1 MFLVKKKEHEGMCR
15 IHYHEMDET
24 LRKEVKLQWL
34 RETKLRDIP
43 FELITPDEKNNWINL
58 SESNFEELIPVADK
72 MVKLG
77 KSNKALFR
85 SFSLGVVT
93 NRDDWVYDFDKSSLV
108 GKAEYFCS
116 KYEAEK
122 ERWIKNESDISL
134 GDFVDR
140 DIKWT
145 TELEDHL
152 KKGHSLKFREEMI
165 VPSIYRPFTNKY
177 LYLDRIITH
186 RLYQNLSIFGLKNRY
201 SNICIAFSGPGSS
214 KPFQVLVQ
222 NVVYSLDLLEKT
234 QCLPLYWYEY
244 GEKRDN
250 ITDWGLAQFVNHYGD
265 DTITK
270 EAIFNYTYAVLHD
283 PSYREKYKID
293 LKRDFPRLPFYTDF
307 WHWVD
312 LGKKL
317 MELHLNFETVESF
330 PLTEVTKKE
339 EQKREHGKLIPDD
352 VDSGS
357 LMAIQPKNK
366 TRLSADKLNG
376 MIVLDDITTLT
387 GVPKEA
393 WDYKLGNRSALE
405 WILDQYKEKKPKDQ
419 QLLKNLTLTDSQ
431 ITKRVID
438 LLKRVTT
445 VSVETMKIIEELSG
459 IRY

>member
-1 MFLVKKKEHEGMCR
+1 
-15 IHYHEMDET
+15 
-24 LRKEVKLQWL
+24 
-34 RETKLRDIP
+34 
-43 FELITPDEKNNWINL
+43 
-58 SESNFEELIPVADK
+58 
-72 MVKLG
+72 
-77 KSNKALFR
+77 
-85 SFSLGVVT
+85 
-93 NRDDWVYDFDKSSLV
+93 
-108 GKAEYFCS
+108 
-116 KYEAEK
+116 
-122 ERWIKNESDISL
+122 
-134 GDFVDR
+134 
-140 DIKWT
+140 
-145 TELEDHL
+145 
-152 KKGHSLKFREEMI
+152 MI

-250 ITDWGLAQFVNHYGD
+250 ITDWGLALFVNHYGD

-307 WHWVD
+307 WQWVD
-312 LGKKL
+312 RGKKL
-317 MELHLNFETVESF
+317 MDLHLNFETVEPF

-339 EQKREHGKLIPDD
+339 EEPE
-352 VDSGS
+352 SS
-357 LMAIQPKNK
+357 STIQPKNK
-366 TRLSADKLNG
+366 TRLSADKVNG
-376 MIVLDDITTLT
+376 RIVLDDITTLT

-405 WILDQYKEKKPKDQ
+405 WILDQYKEKKPKYPTIAEKFNTYRFPDH
-419 QLLKNLTLTDSQ
+419 K
-431 ITKRVID
+431 TKVID

-445 VSVETMKIIEELSG
+445 VSVETMKIIEEMKKKV
-459 IRY
+459 